1 MRHGKHSIDSMMA
14 CPSIFCFRSRALNR
28 NTAEF
33 IENDDSPVAI
43 LPTARAGLAD
53 GCRAVANSPIE
64 IKKRLAQGEITWAGP
79 LLLVAARPVLFVA
92 LQAVLAAI
100 FALRHRPSAW
110 RGAGAWWSVYGTL
123 VDICCLSLIARFT
136 RRERIGIRDIIG
148 KVRLRWGRDIFA
160 GIGLFLLTFP
170 VFMGGSFVSSLLIY
184 GSWDPQRNL
193 YLLGVRTLPPWGLVY
208 SFAAW
213 WFISAATEETTY
225 QGYVLP
231 RIEALSG
238 RSWVAVLIVVF
249 WWTLQHCALPLVP
262 DAKYLAFRFVAF
274 LPGVTLLTLIY
285 LRVRRLPPLIVAHL
299 PMDLGAVIMTLTL
312 R

>member
-1 MRHGKHSIDSMMA
+1 MA
-14 CPSIFCFRSRALNR
+14 TLPIS
-28 NTAEF
+28 TA
-33 IENDDSPVAI
+33 IHPN
-43 LPTARAGLAD
+43 ARKAG
-53 GCRAVANSPIE
+53 ANSQSE
-64 IKKRLAQGEITWAGP
+64 IKKRLALGEIEWTGP
-79 LLLVAARPVLFVA
+79 LLLVMTRPVLFVL
-92 LQAVLAAI
+92 LQAALAAV
-100 FALRHRPSAW
+100 FALLDRPSAW
-110 RGAGAWWSVYGTL
+110 RSAGAWWSVYGTL
-123 VDICCLSLIARFT
+123 VDICCLGLMARFT
-136 RRERIGIRDIIG
+136 WREHIGIRDLIG

-193 YLLGVRTLPPWGLVY
+193 DLLGVRSLPLWGVVY
-208 SFAAW
+208 SLVAW
-213 WFISAATEETTY
+213 WLVSAATEETTY

-238 RSWVAVLIVVF
+238 HSWVAGVLVIF
-249 WWTLQHCALPLVP
+249 WWTLQHCALPLVL
-262 DAKYLAFRFVAF
+262 DLKYLAFRFVAF

-285 LRVRRLPPLIVAHL
+285 LRIRRLPPMIVAHW

>member
-1 MRHGKHSIDSMMA
+1 
-14 CPSIFCFRSRALNR
+14 
-28 NTAEF
+28 
-33 IENDDSPVAI
+33 V
-43 LPTARAGLAD
+43 
-53 GCRAVANSPIE
+53 
-64 IKKRLAQGEITWAGP
+64 
-79 LLLVAARPVLFVA
+79 
-92 LQAVLAAI
+92 
-100 FALRHRPSAW
+100 
-110 RGAGAWWSVYGTL
+110 WWSVYGTL
-123 VDICCLSLIARFT
+123 VDICCLGLIARFT
-136 RRERIGIRDIIG
+136 RRERIGVRDLIG

-170 VFMGGSFVSSLLIY
+170 VFMSGSFVSSLLIY

-193 YLLGVRTLPPWGLVY
+193 YLLGVRTLPLWGVIY

-213 WFISAATEETTY
+213 WLISAATEETTY

-249 WWTLQHCALPLVP
+249 WWTLQHCALPFVP

-285 LRVRRLPPLIVAHL
+285 LRVRRLPPMIVAHW
-299 PMDLGAVIMTLTL
+299 PMDLGAVIMTLAL